1 MHSKETHTHKSTRVR
16 VLHNTKGIVWVL
28 PAWAILFCYIQNMKI
43 NAQCFFSVLA
53 LGVAVASASAVV
65 PPKIAVDSV
74 TTVEQWRSSL
84 WQDSSAHKG
93 YVQLGLDLNLGFNGG
108 PTASYFAVDTVD
120 RYGGNWRGLQIP
132 LETARNYEDR
142 IEPFFKL
149 SFRAGYKNF
158 HFLMELPLRKD
169 LEAWYNSDLKTNL
182 TYKPSELDINVPYNA
197 YGRWN
202 NSVGYVQFGRFDA
215 DVKTSP
221 NDVFIGGI
229 PYHDGIHWKFNPGIF
244 RYDFLLS
251 SLNAWLYGDVIDHNT
266 GCPTYGTEAYAQKC
280 TELDKQVNNQ
290 RNRTYSDNVKNLVF
304 HRFGIETKWFWLYMV
319 ETSMIGGKALE
330 FRSINPFMYWHD
342 NYSNGYTSAATSV
355 EIGAKPIQ
363 GGKFYA
369 QINMEDINSPVG
381 EDDDKNATRS
391 IINYLVGYYQVIP
404 TQKYGT
410 FTGRFDVVLT
420 DPASNNSKLPLLKYT
435 GRKLYRSNYREQDD
449 LDYADAYF
457 VDYPV
462 GYRRGPDAL
471 DLWLDV
477 NWTYKNRSVD
487 LSLAWL
493 RQGDK
498 ELYYDYD
505 AALAAT
511 ASTSGV
517 EEAQYVFD
525 VLYKEKFNSWFEYY
539 VGGGFRVYEN
549 LDHINGE
556 DGADGWIRA
565 GVKFIFNPV
574 DYRF

>member
-1 MHSKETHTHKSTRVR
+1 
-16 VLHNTKGIVWVL
+16 
-28 PAWAILFCYIQNMKI
+28 MKFKALCI
-43 NAQCFFSVLA
+43 SSLLA
-53 LGVAVASASAVV
+53 VGSSALAAADLV
-65 PPKIAVDSV
+65 PPKLLVDSS

-93 YVQLGLDLNLGFNGG
+93 YVQVGTDFNFGFNGG

-120 RYGGNWRGLQIP
+120 RYGSNWRALQIP

-142 IEPFFKL
+142 IDPFFML

-169 LEAWYNSDLKTNL
+169 LEAWYNSGLKTNM

-197 YGRWN
+197 YARWN
-202 NSVGYVQFGRFDA
+202 NPVGYVQIGRFDA

-251 SLNAWLYGDVIDHNT
+251 SLNAWLYGDVIDHST

-290 RNRTYSDNVKNLVF
+290 RNRTYSENVKNLVF
-304 HRFGIETKWFWLYMV
+304 HRFGIETSKFWIYMV
-319 ETSMIGGKALE
+319 ETSMVGGKALE
-330 FRSINPFMYWHD
+330 FRSFNPFMYWHD

-355 EIGAKPIQ
+355 EVGYKPID
-363 GGKFYA
+363 GAKFYA
-369 QINMEDINSPVG
+369 QVNMEDINSPVG

-471 DLWLDV
+471 DMWLDV

-498 ELYYDYD
+498 ELYSDYD
-505 AALAAT
+505 SALAEEK
-511 ASTSGV
+511 STSGV

-525 VLYKEKFNSWFEYY
+525 VLYREKVNSWFEYY
-539 VGGGFRVYEN
+539 AGGGFRIYEN
-549 LDHINGE
+549 LDHIKAE
-556 DGADGWIRA
+556 DGADAWLRA
-565 GVKFIFNPV
+565 GIKLIFNPV